1 MSWGGA
7 GGGGVVFGFALFSF
21 NILIEYILFKIKMM
35 KSFRKR
41 SGTLVP
47 FSAGP
52 AVVWM
57 ESKRLSK
64 GPGCRRPGE
73 SQALC

>member
-1 MSWGGA
+1 
-7 GGGGVVFGFALFSF
+7 
-21 NILIEYILFKIKMM
+21 MM

-64 GPGCRRPGE
+64 GPGCPRPGE